1 MNFQSGSALPGFW
14 LEPRPLQSQKPPL
27 ASVEPSLFFVQRQQI
42 LLLSLSPSSPNL
54 PPPNPSS
61 THSLIYSPNYRHHAR
76 LQGTSRYPIPE
87 LATRGGTHAIS
98 SAELTAIAQDVI
110 SGDEMISDSYDL
122 ETVDGVIY
130 EANGA
135 KITIGG
141 ESFDTGANASAEGG
155 DEDGGDET
163 KETKINIVHAFQ
175 LNETQFDKKAYLGHL
190 KGTLRS
196 A

>member
-1 MNFQSGSALPGFW
+1 M
-14 LEPRPLQSQKPPL
+14 
-27 ASVEPSLFFVQRQQI
+27 
-42 LLLSLSPSSPNL
+42 
-54 PPPNPSS
+54 
-61 THSLIYSPNYRHHAR
+61 IYSHNYRHHAR
-76 LQGTSRYPIPE
+76 LQGTSGYPTPE

-110 SGDEMISDSYDL
+110 SGDELISDSYDL

-155 DEDGGDET
+155 DEECGATGVGGGAWVT
-163 KETKINIVHAFQ
+163 GASFGRTIVRVCWAWP
-175 LNETQFDKKAYLGHL
+175 
-190 KGTLRS
+190 LRQGVS
-196 A
+196 RKVTRPEPSVQR